1 MKKIV
6 LVVLLLAAAYA
17 AYKFWW
23 SKSDE
28 QIGGT
33 KQEAL
38 TISKNSAA
46 FNASFEKLFT
56 SYNDLKTAFVNYD
69 TTAIA
74 KTGKDLMLANDSLL
88 IRELKADTF
97 LIQTAKANVESLH
110 GDIVGLLGE
119 TVMEEKKRG
128 FQMVSQHLLDLIR
141 IVKYDKQKMYIQKCP
156 MAFNDAE
163 AAEWLSL
170 DTIIVNPY
178 LGKQHPKYKNTM
190 LGCGEVV
197 DTISYME
204 VKVDSSA
211 AKK

>member
-6 LVVLLLAAAYA
+6 LLLLVLVAAFA

-23 SKSDE
+23 SKSDD

-33 KQEAL
+33 KQQAL

-46 FNASFEKLFT
+46 FNASFENFFT
-56 SYNDLKTAFVNYD
+56 SYNDLKSAFVNYD

-74 KTGKDLMLANDSLL
+74 KAGKNLLAANDGLL
-88 IRELKADTF
+88 IAELKADTF

-141 IVKYDKQKMYIQKCP
+141 IVKYDKQKMYIQRCP
-156 MAFNDAE
+156 MAFNDTE

-170 DTIIVNPY
+170 DTVIVNPY

-190 LGCGEVV
+190 LGCGEIA
-197 DTISYME
+197 DTISYIE
-204 VKVDSSA
+204 VEVDSSA
-211 AKK
+211 ISK